1 MALADSG
8 TTKGFFSASGKVLGI
23 RPVLDE
29 GGSSAS
35 GSLSTVR
42 FFKNGIANFI
52 LPPYCVEPPWPSPN
66 GGIHGIILPCPRPRA
81 VRDRLSGKMR

>member
-8 TTKGFFSASGKVLGI
+8 TTKGFFSAAGRVLGT
-23 RPVLDE
+23 RPALDGE
-29 GGSSAS
+29 GSSAN

-52 LPPYCVEPPWPSPN
+52 LPPYC
-66 GGIHGIILPCPRPRA
+66 L
-81 VRDRLSGKMR
+81 